1 MIKYAVAVFL
11 SAFLLFQVQ
20 PIIARYILPWFGG
33 ASSVWTICL
42 VFFQVFLLL
51 GYLYAHLLSRLAKPK
66 IQAAIHCALV
76 LFAALVFL
84 PIEPSQPASS
94 LHGISEPQFDILI
107 LLVLT
112 VGLPYALISSSGPLF
127 QSWFQSVF
135 PSGQTYRLYALS
147 NVGSL
152 LGLISYPFVIEPYLT
167 LKSQTGLWSAGFIAY
182 LLICVACLWSLRQVD
197 ASANVEQLG
206 PETDSETRPSDIFL
220 WVALA
225 ATASVLL
232 LATTNQITQ
241 DIASVPFLWIL
252 PLSLYLISFI
262 ICFDKPGW
270 YQRRIWI
277 PLLLLSVGAALVA
290 LLLGSTASFWYQVL
304 AYTGILFVGCM
315 VCHGELYRKKPHP
328 NFLTKYYLTIS
339 FGGALGGFFVAMIAP
354 QIFSGYWELEIA
366 WVVMLILAG
375 LCIFDTVII
384 RSRLLD
390 LSAQTGWILMCFVL
404 SLMLYAHIENTKE
417 DNTEQVRGFY
427 GVLTVSEMVFDEKDP
442 NAVRD
447 IRLLKNGAIIHGS
460 QMRLNGSPVFSA
472 TSYYG
477 PESGVGVAIRHFP
490 IPKKQLNV
498 GVLGMGAATIASL
511 CQHCKDMT
519 FFEIDPNVIAMEEK
533 YFAYLADLRALGV
546 SADVVLGDGRIA
558 LQNRVTQ
565 AQPYQFD
572 VLAVDAFSGDSIPVH
587 LLTME
592 AVSLY
597 WQNLSPE
604 GVLAM
609 HVSNRHL
616 DLTPIVVGFARALNK
631 KVFRVTN
638 TDVDDQGI
646 YSSDWIIMT
655 DNDAFLDNLSL
666 NEQCV
671 RGQTESLPLWTDQ
684 YSNILRILQTP
695 ETRSLSDKP
704 YLTCFD

>member
-51 GYLYAHLLSRLAKPK
+51 GYLYAHLLARLATPK
-66 IQAAIHCALV
+66 LQAAIHCVLV
-76 LFAALVFL
+76 LFAVVVFL
-84 PIEPSQPASS
+84 PIEPSQPAAS
-94 LHGISEPQFDILI
+94 LQGVPEPQIDILI

-135 PSGQTYRLYALS
+135 PGGQTYRLYALS

-152 LGLISYPFVIEPYLT
+152 LGLISYPFLIEPYLT

-182 LLICVACLWSLRQVD
+182 LLVCVACLWSLRRID
-197 ASANVEQLG
+197 ATASSEQPG
-206 PETDSETRPSDIFL
+206 PETDSETRVADIFL
-220 WVALA
+220 WIALA

-277 PLLLLSVGAALVA
+277 PLLLVSVGAALVA
-290 LLLGSTASFWYQVL
+290 LLLGSTASFWYQVV

-366 WVVMLILAG
+366 WVAMLILAG
-375 LCIFDTVII
+375 LCIFDTVAI
-384 RSRLLD
+384 RSRVLD
-390 LSAQTGWILMCFVL
+390 LSAQTSWILMCFIL
-404 SLMLYAHIENTKE
+404 SLMLYAHIENTKA

-427 GVLTVSEMVFDEKDP
+427 GVLTVSEMVFDAKDP
-442 NAVRD
+442 TAVRD
-447 IRLLKNGAIIHGS
+447 IRLLNNGAIIHGS
-460 QMRLNGSPVFSA
+460 QMRLNDAPIFAA

-490 IPKKQLNV
+490 VPKRQLEV

-511 CQHCKDMT
+511 CQNCKAMT
-519 FFEIDPNVIAMEEK
+519 FFEIDPNVITMEDK
-533 YFAYLADLRALGV
+533 YFSYLADLRALGV
-546 SADVVLGDGRIA
+546 PADVVLGDGRIA
-558 LQNRVTQ
+558 LQKRTSQ
-565 AQPYQFD
+565 GQPYQFD

-587 LLTME
+587 LLTLE
-592 AVSLY
+592 AVTLY
-597 WQNLSPE
+597 WQNLTSD

-616 DLTPIVVGFARALNK
+616 DLTPVVVAFAKKLNK

-638 TDVDDQGI
+638 KDVDDQAI
-646 YSSDWIIMT
+646 YASDWILMT
-655 DNDAFLDNLSL
+655 NNDHFLEAMSL
-666 NEQCV
+666 TEECLP
-671 RGQTESLPLWTDQ
+671 GQTKTLPLWTDQ

-695 ETRSLSDKP
+695 ETRSLADKP
-704 YLTCFD
+704 YLTCFE

>member
-1 MIKYAVAVFL
+1 MVKYAVAVFL

-51 GYLYAHLLSRLAKPK
+51 GYLYAHLLSRVARPK
-66 IQAAIHCALV
+66 VQAAIHCVLV
-76 LFAALVFL
+76 LLAVVLFL
-84 PIEPSQPASS
+84 PIEPSQPAAS
-94 LHGISEPQFDILI
+94 LQGGADPQLDILL
-107 LLVLT
+107 LLVFT

-135 PSGQTYRLYALS
+135 PTGQTYRLYALS

-152 LGLISYPFVIEPYLT
+152 LGLISYPFVIEPFLT

-182 LLICVACLWSLRQVD
+182 LLVCLACLWSLREVEGTS
-197 ASANVEQLG
+197 SATQQG
-206 PETDSETRPSDIFL
+206 PEVDSETRVSDILL
-220 WVALA
+220 WIALA

-277 PLLLLSVGAALVA
+277 PLLLVSVGVALVA
-290 LLLGSTASFWYQVL
+290 LLLGSTASFWYQVV

-366 WVVMLILAG
+366 WVVMLVLAG
-375 LCIFDTVII
+375 LCIFDTVVI
-384 RSRLLD
+384 RSRVLD
-390 LSAQTGWILMCFVL
+390 LTAQTGWILMCFVL

-417 DNTEQVRGFY
+417 DNTEQLRGFY

-442 NAVRD
+442 TAVRD

-460 QMRLNGSPVFSA
+460 QMRLNDSPVFSA

-490 IPKKQLNV
+490 VAKKELTV

-511 CQHCKDMT
+511 CQDCGDMT

-533 YFAYLADLRALGV
+533 YFSYLADVRALGV
-546 SADVVLGDGRIA
+546 SAEVVLGDGRIA
-558 LQNRVTQ
+558 LQQRVAQ
-565 AQPYQFD
+565 AEPYQFD

-592 AVSLY
+592 ALLLY
-597 WQNLSPE
+597 WQNLSPD

-616 DLTPIVVGFARALNK
+616 DLTPIVVAFAKELDK

-638 TDVDDQGI
+638 KDVDDQAI
-646 YSSDWIIMT
+646 YSSDWILMT
-655 DNDAFLDNLSL
+655 KNDTFLDAISLSDR
-666 NEQCV
+666 CV
-671 RGQTESLPLWTDQ
+671 PGQTPSLPLWTDQ